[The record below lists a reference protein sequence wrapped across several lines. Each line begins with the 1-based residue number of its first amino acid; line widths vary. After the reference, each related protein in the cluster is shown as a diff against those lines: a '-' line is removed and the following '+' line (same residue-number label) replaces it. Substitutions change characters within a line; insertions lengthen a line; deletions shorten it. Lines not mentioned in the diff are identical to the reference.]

1 MKGVLKKNS
10 KFILLIVTPLLLLF
24 TMILYYRLF
33 IEVSYSTDYETVGTI
48 TKIEIEKDKQ
58 NLDKCNLE
66 IEYEDSKGNK
76 TINEYAVYENNEKYK
91 ELKDNK
97 VKIKTKI
104 NIRTE
109 EGFAEGFLGKRFLY
123 SVIIDI

>member
-91 ELKDNK
+91 ELK
-97 VKIKTKI
+97 
-104 NIRTE
+104 E
-109 EGFAEGFLGKRFLY
+109 
-123 SVIIDI
+123 

>member
-33 IEVSYSTDYETVGTI
+33 IEVSYSTDYETVGII

-109 EGFAEGFLGKRFLY
+109 EGFLGKRFLY